1 MNIDWEKE
9 YDHDYVYAL
18 EREMDLQASW
28 EQWEREQNRKP
39 AKIIFNENHIRKS
52 SFYRTAKKILQLRSH
67 LPLKTSK

>member
-9 YDHDYVYAL
+9 YDHDYIYAL

-52 SFYRTAKKILQLRSH
+52 SFHRTTKKILQLRSH
-67 LPLKTSK
+67 LLTKTS

>member
-52 SFYRTAKKILQLRSH
+52 SFYRTFRKISLLRRTKEVY
-67 LPLKTSK
+67 L